1 MLAGKHSREE
11 ATMSS
16 TDERLAERRKKWA
29 DDTHIINSAIKEIEA
44 KATELQVRISVE
56 HGPGRPGWVTIGS
69 ASFAGNSPSK
79 FNQQMVWNVHEDGT
93 ITTFHGKGASQ
104 VQRGRFDLDKA
115 NKETYEKHILDFVET
130 LV

>member
-1 MLAGKHSREE
+1 MRAGKHSREK

-44 KATELQVRISVE
+44 KATELQVRISFE
-56 HGPGRPGWVTIGS
+56 HSPGRPGWVTIG
-69 ASFAGNSPSK
+69 AATFAGNSPSK

-93 ITTFHGKGASQ
+93 ITTFHG
-104 VQRGRFDLDKA
+104 
-115 NKETYEKHILDFVET
+115 
-130 LV
+130 